1 MAESGGANEVEVKVV
16 FKADTSE
23 LDAAKK
29 SLGSFGSGADSEGAD
44 SGLSDTS
51 SAADDAKKSAEE
63 LNETLDETGEKLGDL
78 GGQADETAQNLEGL
92 AENTE
97 SIGENLEALGE
108 QADAAAQN
116 LDELGGNAKDAASDL
131 SEVSDSAEDIDSA
144 LEDLSGSAESAA
156 DQISAVGTAAN
167 ETAGG
172 IKDASSAAEDIGEG
186 LGSAGDA
193 AEKAAENLQS
203 VDEAVKD
210 TAEGLNG
217 VGDST
222 DGLSSNLSDI
232 SEAVKE
238 TSENLADIGEN
249 SEAAADNLGAINDA
263 AEETGENLGNIGDA
277 ADEAAD
283 NISGINEAAGEAE
296 SSLGNLGGNAGAAA
310 DQIGD
315 VGASGK
321 DAADGVE
328 EIGSA
333 SSDASGHLETIIGLL
348 EQISAKLD
356 NAGQAAGNVKNEV
369 KDADE
374 TTRASIDTFKD
385 FSEAIG
391 KFSDLGNSL
400 KGFSA
405 GLIAVGQDAIAT
417 AGEFEQLRAKL
428 VTIQKSSETASETF
442 EYAKTLAAS
451 TPFDVKGV
459 VDAAVQLEVY
469 GQNSKE
475 LLPVVANLASAMGG
489 DLSAAATAMGRALS
503 GSSEGLQSLRDSFGV
518 NTDKLVKFG
527 AALNKQ
533 GGIAVDN
540 AENIEKLK
548 KALVGLVNTEFE
560 GGIERQAKTIAGAM
574 ANVEDQVTNTK
585 AAIGDVFA
593 PYVSVISEQVVNL
606 LEKMQGF
613 APVIAVVGGLAAATT
628 GLAGTFI
635 TAAASAV
642 ALGVATKALHGD
654 YEQLS
659 RAAQKLKA
667 SHAGVFS
674 KGMSV
679 GMWGGILAGAFMAYE
694 GASIYLEKWIADE
707 KKAQAEIAA
716 QSKEL
721 VKQRQNWD
729 DLRKTIEGATGAKTK
744 FSASDKTPGA
754 VSIQDAI
761 KDVPGMRLRDELAK
775 QGLTSDKIEAEIK
788 QLKQEE
794 EKYRR
799 YYKEAVEKRAK
810 FDKAEDNFR
819 SMGKGADRRVYGP
832 EAQLGY
838 TRAEVQADINNF
850 HRRYIEAIDRRKQ
863 VEFIPDKINADIQP
877 IQSAEK
883 AAAADAD
890 FLDFA
895 VKAKDV
901 NILYGALEECRK
913 SLASLYAAGKG
924 QTVLDDAQLKD
935 SSARLQRMGELIRA
949 NQQDKDEFKYLK
961 AIDEH
966 EQKIAEGLKTQK
978 ELRQQMIKDSE
989 QAVIEQFNREQA
1001 GRDQS
1006 LEAER
1011 ELWANLLEER
1021 KRGRQTLALSYED
1034 DLRKLKNGANPGERE
1049 RLEGEIASLQHLTP
1063 GEIEAINKLH
1073 DIDKKQAAE
1082 SLSDLITP
1090 LREAADELSGKVT
1103 AKPADQVAAWQ
1114 LVINKAK
1121 EWQAANAELLA
1132 QSPELKRQFESTLKG
1147 LEKDYKQV
1155 QEAAANTVLT
1165 NLSDK
1170 VSEKISAAG
1179 SPTAQLD
1186 ALRESRQLYEQTLRT
1201 SKELRASDAARQQ
1214 AQKQFNTLKQ
1224 QELKLVEQIK
1234 DLQKQVE
1241 NETASIEVQ
1250 IEEERLAAMQDRA
1263 NLGEDMSKQILAQE
1277 QKIHDMRLQQLEEA
1291 RKQELE
1297 KIAGTSE
1304 EAAKLRLATEKK
1316 YQEQTLLMNVQYQ
1329 RKLAQQQ
1336 RSFASQ
1342 QNKNKNKL
1350 GGSKNGGG
1358 NKEEFSWKPG
1368 SPLMTLQEML
1378 DKQNRWFASAGNDFM
1393 KDAAA
1398 KTNTMSGAA
1407 ENAADKL
1414 LKLASSADSAASGLA
1429 GSQGSSSGLS
1439 SVDNTAAASSSF
1451 PSVGSSQVATGM
1463 TRSVPSASQENYFP
1477 RADAFGAQAAVYSA
1491 SSPEQAAVVDG
1502 SRNIS
1507 NYTMNFN
1514 GKASSGNAVALRQII
1529 SGQAFITKEEMLKQ
1543 SRVNGF

>member
-1 MAESGGANEVEVKVV
+1 MAESGGANSEVEVKVV

-29 SLGSFGSGADSEGAD
+29 
-44 SGLSDTS
+44 
-51 SAADDAKKSAEE
+51 
-63 LNETLDETGEKLGDL
+63 
-78 GGQADETAQNLEGL
+78 
-92 AENTE
+92 
-97 SIGENLEALGE
+97 
-108 QADAAAQN
+108 
-116 LDELGGNAKDAASDL
+116 
-131 SEVSDSAEDIDSA
+131 
-144 LEDLSGSAESAA
+144 
-156 DQISAVGTAAN
+156 
-167 ETAGG
+167 
-172 IKDASSAAEDIGEG
+172 
-186 LGSAGDA
+186 
-193 AEKAAENLQS
+193 
-203 VDEAVKD
+203 
-210 TAEGLNG
+210 
-217 VGDST
+217 
-222 DGLSSNLSDI
+222 
-232 SEAVKE
+232 
-238 TSENLADIGEN
+238 
-249 SEAAADNLGAINDA
+249 
-263 AEETGENLGNIGDA
+263 
-277 ADEAAD
+277 
-283 NISGINEAAGEAE
+283 
-296 SSLGNLGGNAGAAA
+296 SLGNLGGNAGAAA

-333 SSDASGHLETIIGLL
+333 SNDASGHLETIIGLL

-369 KDADE
+369 KDADK

-469 GQNSKE
+469 GQSSKE

-593 PYVSVISEQVVNL
+593 PYVSVISEQIANL

-628 GLAGTFI
+628 GLAGTFV
-635 TAAASAV
+635 TAAASVVGMRMAV
-642 ALGVATKALHGD
+642 KALSKDFSELKTKYEGFKAANAGMVSAGKIAGSIGLGVTAL
-654 YEQLS
+654 
-659 RAAQKLKA
+659 
-667 SHAGVFS
+667 
-674 KGMSV
+674 
-679 GMWGGILAGAFMAYE
+679 LAVKE
-694 GASIYLEKWIADE
+694 ISDVVTEKIINDE

-721 VKQRQNWD
+721 VKQRQEWD
-729 DLRKTIEGATGAKTK
+729 KLRKTIEGATGAKTK
-744 FSASDKTPGA
+744 FSANDKTPGA
-754 VSIQDAI
+754 VDVSEAAKSIPTMVFSDAL
-761 KDVPGMRLRDELAK
+761 KSK
-775 QGLTSDKIEAEIK
+775 GLTHEDLVNFAKEKDEKHEQAQKEREEAQKKLDEYIKKNANANNSVYKSSLEGSDK
-788 QLKQEE
+788 
-794 EKYRR
+794 
-799 YYKEAVEKRAK
+799 YYVLQQYESEHKENDPIWNELLLNVSNAK
-810 FDKAEDNFR
+810 NAED
-819 SMGKGADRRVYGP
+819 SAKY
-832 EAQLGY
+832 
-838 TRAEVQADINNF
+838 QADQA
-850 HRRYIEAIDRRKQ
+850 HSMVDRNK
-863 VEFIPDKINADIQP
+863 KITDAMKESKKVA
-877 IQSAEK
+877 SAE
-883 AAAADAD
+883 
-890 FLDFA
+890 LDFA
-895 VKAKDV
+895 DFAIKAKDTDV
-901 NILYGALEECRK
+901 LTGSIENCRK
-913 SLASLYAAGKG
+913 ALASLYKAGEG
-924 QTVLDDAQLKD
+924 QAFLSDAQLKD
-935 SSARLQRMGELIRA
+935 PTERLERMGDLIRSG
-949 NQQDKDEFKYLK
+949 QQDGLEFNYLK
-961 AIDEH
+961 SINEL
-966 EQKIAEGLKTQK
+966 EEKEK
-978 ELRQQMIKDSE
+978 ELYKIRDEARQQMVKDSE
-989 QAVIEQFNREQA
+989 QAIVEQFNREQA

-1021 KRGRQTLALSYED
+1021 KRGRQALALSYAD

-1063 GEIEAINKLH
+1063 GEIEAINKLR
-1073 DIDKKQAAE
+1073 DIDKKRAAE
-1082 SLSDLITP
+1082 SLSNLITP

-1103 AKPADQVAAWQ
+1103 AKPADQVAAWK
-1114 LVINKAK
+1114 LVIDKAK

-1132 QSPELKRQFESTLKG
+1132 QSPELKRQFENTLKG

-1155 QEAAANTVLT
+1155 QKAAANTVLT

-1224 QELKLVEQIK
+1224 QELKLVKQIK

-1263 NLGEDMSKQILAQE
+1263 NLGKDMSKQILAQE

-1336 RSFASQ
+1336 RSFANQ
-1342 QNKNKNKL
+1342 QNKNKSKL
-1350 GGSKNGGG
+1350 KGTKNGGG
-1358 NKEEFSWKPG
+1358 SKEESSWKPG
-1368 SPLMTLQEML
+1368 SPLMTLQDML
-1378 DKQNRWFASAGNDFM
+1378 NKHNQWFANAGNDFM

-1429 GSQGSSSGLS
+1429 GSQDSSSGLS
-1439 SVDNTAAASSSF
+1439 SADNAAASSSF
-1451 PSVGSSQVATGM
+1451 PSVGSSQVATGI
-1463 TRSVPSASQENYFP
+1463 TRSVPSVSRENYFP

-1491 SSPEQAAVVDG
+1491 SSPDQAAVVDS

>member
-1 MAESGGANEVEVKVV
+1 MAESGGANSEVEVKVV

-44 SGLSDTS
+44 SGLNDTS
-51 SAADDAKKSAEE
+51 SAADDAKESAEK
-63 LNETLDETGEKLGDL
+63 LNETLEETGEKLG
-78 GGQADETAQNLEGL
+78 N
-92 AENTE
+92 
-97 SIGENLEALGE
+97 
-108 QADAAAQN
+108 
-116 LDELGGNAKDAASDL
+116 
-131 SEVSDSAEDIDSA
+131 
-144 LEDLSGSAESAA
+144 
-156 DQISAVGTAAN
+156 
-167 ETAGG
+167 
-172 IKDASSAAEDIGEG
+172 
-186 LGSAGDA
+186 LGS
-193 AEKAAENLQS
+193 
-203 VDEAVKD
+203 
-210 TAEGLNG
+210 
-217 VGDST
+217 
-222 DGLSSNLSDI
+222 
-232 SEAVKE
+232 
-238 TSENLADIGEN
+238 
-249 SEAAADNLGAINDA
+249 
-263 AEETGENLGNIGDA
+263 
-277 ADEAAD
+277 
-283 NISGINEAAGEAE
+283 
-296 SSLGNLGGNAGAAA
+296 NAGAAA

-593 PYVSVISEQVVNL
+593 PYVSVISEQMANL

-628 GLAGTFI
+628 GLAGTFV

-642 ALGVATKALHGD
+642 ALGVAAKALRGD
-654 YEQLS
+654 YEQLNL
-659 RAAQKLKA
+659 AAQKLKA

-674 KGMSV
+674 KGMAAGV
-679 GMWGGILAGAFMAYE
+679 IGGHLAAAFMVYE

-729 DLRKTIEGATGAKTK
+729 DLRKAIEGATGAKTK
-744 FSASDKTPGA
+744 FSANDKTEGA
-754 VSIQDAI
+754 KSLAEIA
-761 KDVPGMRLRDELAK
+761 KETPGMMLKDELAK
-775 QGLTSDKIEAEIK
+775 QGWTTEKLLD
-788 QLKQEE
+788 E
-794 EKYRR
+794 EKWRKQNYDNALNKQKKNQELIDA
-799 YYKEAVEKRAK
+799 YNEKMKELIAAGYSRHP
-810 FDKAEDNFR
+810 DKQAASILGINPAELQRN
-819 SMGKGADRRVYGP
+819 K
-832 EAQLGY
+832 
-838 TRAEVQADINNF
+838 DI
-850 HRRYIEAIDRRKQ
+850 YDKQ
-863 VEFIPDKINADIQP
+863 VELRKHYYDEIKSVTDKIDSDTKQIY
-877 IQSAEK
+877 SAEK
-883 AAAADAD
+883 AAAADVD

-895 VKAKDV
+895 AKAKDV

-949 NQQDKDEFKYLK
+949 NQQDSDEFKYLK

-966 EQKIAEGLKTQK
+966 EQKIEEGLKTQK

-1011 ELWANLLEER
+1011 ELWKNLLEER
-1021 KRGRQTLALSYED
+1021 KRGRQVLALSYED
-1034 DLRKLKNGANPGERE
+1034 DLRKLANGANPGERE

-1082 SLSDLITP
+1082 SLSNLITP
-1090 LREAADELSGKVT
+1090 LREAADELSSKVT

-1132 QSPELKRQFESTLKG
+1132 QSPELKRQFENTLKG
-1147 LEKDYKQV
+1147 VEKEYKQV
-1155 QEAAANTVLT
+1155 QKAAANTVLT

-1224 QELKLVEQIK
+1224 QELKLVKQIK
-1234 DLQKQVE
+1234 DLQQQVE

-1263 NLGEDMSKQILAQE
+1263 NLGKDMSKQILAQE

-1342 QNKNKNKL
+1342 QNKNKSKL
-1350 GGSKNGGG
+1350 KGTKNSGGSK
-1358 NKEEFSWKPG
+1358 EESSWKPG
-1368 SPLMTLQEML
+1368 SPLMTLQDML
-1378 DKQNRWFASAGNDFM
+1378 NKHNQWFANAGNDFM

-1439 SVDNTAAASSSF
+1439 SADNPAASSSF
-1451 PSVGSSQVATGM
+1451 PSVGSSQVATGI
-1463 TRSVPSASQENYFP
+1463 TRSVPSASRENYFP

-1491 SSPEQAAVVDG
+1491 SSPDQAAVVDG